1 MFLLLTKLTGIVGDL
16 SSLGFTLEVVE
27 DTTNYNMI
35 KNDLDID
42 SLVFQTNNT
51 TEDPIIEETTEDTT
65 ETTVEDDGQ
74 TTEDII
80 NGQTV

>member
-1 MFLLLTKLTGIVGDL
+1 
-16 SSLGFTLEVVE
+16 
-27 DTTNYNMI
+27 MI

-80 NGQTV
+80 NDQTV